1 MDSRSRKFAA
11 ALTALGADEGEE
23 RSHGIDDDFLEL
35 INQQLQT
42 VDVSRASD
50 GVQLH
55 DDTDE
60 KTKGDCH
67 NRSGRTAVV
76 ASGLLVTINF
86 QASSKAM
93 DEQMLMNVLTTGSF
107 SIRVEFMD
115 KESKLLEAEA
125 ERSNSR
131 LKQMKS
137 ANKKMSAT
145 RMQLHSAI
153 KETETKSSRCLE
165 HFDEME
171 IKAVTILS
179 GCLSSSYQL
188 MDVFPKPD
196 VEKDDPFED
205 YHQILEGLSSLREPV
220 INRFKHQVEDIQS
233 LEQEIPTPEHI
244 AADLSVLQELS
255 TEAWMASVASAE
267 EAAFDEEIGGIVNA
281 LSQDDQIDLSEFLSE
296 DTITA
301 SESAMGVVAVD
312 VNAELAAA
320 SKLDQ
325 VNILRNK
332 KNALD
337 DAIRLFKEHI
347 LPPLQAMHDCLS
359 AMHAKTVEAEALL
372 GALGEEI
379 EAVAD
384 SVHAAEPPKETTVGD
399 EHDDLLLFS
408 RLSDF
413 FKLHEHSR
421 PKGAPPLVLLDA
433 EDIKNEVKLW
443 MEYEATLLKAEHQI
457 LANIPPSLENLTAK
471 HAPLL
476 SAVYKYSPL
485 NSSRPFS
492 DSPQL
497 TEVKKNTQAK
507 VDALGETLAQI
518 QKDVELIESR
528 QAQKKFSLFV
538 SKWTTKK

>member
-55 DDTDE
+55 DDVRAALIGIALE
-60 KTKGDCH
+60 KPEME
-67 NRSGRTAVV
+67 
-76 ASGLLVTINF
+76 LLMRRRKEIAITEADALLSLPPGYLLPSTSN
-86 QASSKAM
+86 
-93 DEQMLMNVLTTGSF
+93 
-107 SIRVEFMD
+107 IRVEFMD

-145 RMQLHSAI
+145 RMQLHGAI

-171 IKAVTILS
+171 IKAATILS

-196 VEKDDPFED
+196 VEKDDPFEN